1 MDNEKR
7 IIIGRPVNG
16 ISINGLEYAL
26 DEHGKVKEF
35 SDKKEAEQFL
45 KDNGFLDKELDYFF
59 YEEIETKKEKSVK
72 PHEPLQKSASKKKHH
87 DMDADR
93 GR

>member
-7 IIIGRPVNG
+7 IIIGRPING

-26 DEHGKVKEF
+26 DEHGKIKEF

-45 KDNGFLDKELDYFF
+45 KDNGFPDKELDSFF
-59 YEEIETKKEKSVK
+59 YEEIETKIKKSEKN
-72 PHEPLQKSASKKKHH
+72 HEPLRKSTSKRVQH
-87 DMDADR
+87 DRDDER

>member
-1 MDNEKR
+1 MDTGKR
-7 IIIGRPVNG
+7 VIIGRPING

-35 SDKKEAEQFL
+35 ADKKEAVQFL
-45 KDNGFLDKELDYFF
+45 KDNGFPDKDLDYFI
-59 YEEIETKKEKSVK
+59 YEEIETKIKKSVNN
-72 PHEPLQKSASKKKHH
+72 HEPLRKSASKRTRH
-87 DMDADR
+87 DRDDDR

>member
-7 IIIGRPVNG
+7 IIIGRPING

-35 SDKKEAEQFL
+35 SDKKEAVQFL
-45 KDNGFLDKELDYFF
+45 KDNGTLDEDMDYYIF
-59 YEEIETKKEKSVK
+59 EEIETKIKKSEKNQ
-72 PHEPLQKSASKKKHH
+72 EPLRKAVSKNKRP
-87 DMDADR
+87 DR
-93 GR
+93 DDDRWW